1 MTGKILKVKTGYNPN
16 SSSIGVD
23 MVAFFTIGAGMTVL
37 FNVVATLIDG
47 IHAKQRAR
55 PGEAKQGT
63 TAGTLE
69 VKSV

>member
-1 MTGKILKVKTGYNPN
+1 
-16 SSSIGVD
+16 

-55 PGEAKQGT
+55 PAEATQGT
-63 TAGTLE
+63 TKGTLE
-69 VKSV
+69 GKTA

>member
-1 MTGKILKVKTGYNPN
+1 
-16 SSSIGVD
+16 
-23 MVAFFTIGAGMTVL
+23 VL